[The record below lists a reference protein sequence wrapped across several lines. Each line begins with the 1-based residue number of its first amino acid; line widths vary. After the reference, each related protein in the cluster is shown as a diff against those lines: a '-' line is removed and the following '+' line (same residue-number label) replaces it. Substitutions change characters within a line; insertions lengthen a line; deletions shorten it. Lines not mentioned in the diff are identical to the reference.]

1 MIFLGYVVSA
11 DCIKVDEEKIKAF
24 REWPILQNVDEVQFF
39 LELATFYWWF
49 I

>member
-11 DCIKVDEEKIKAF
+11 DGIKVDEEKVKAF
-24 REWPILQNVDEVQFF
+24 REWPIPQNVDEVQSF
-39 LELATFYWWF
+39 LGLANFYRRF